1 MATASTVLF
10 TDTELA
16 VLRLFDQV
24 QQLQLELALLRSQE
38 SPLAAYK
45 GSQGNE
51 QDFERLRLQL
61 LEAKATLALRDC
73 IVENTISLQPSLNAV
88 HHATHASPAER
99 DLLPTIEQRDTAAI
113 RAAQLCSDTLK
124 AKRQLAE
131 LERENLTLCQQ
142 NVELAQEVLSLEERA
157 QIPQQVAFRSS
168 TVENEVTSLE
178 REVST
183 GRRRWKV
190 IKGATS
196 AIVAGSGVDW
206 VRDEHLKTLV
216 LESLDE

>member
-1 MATASTVLF
+1 
-10 TDTELA
+10 
-16 VLRLFDQV
+16 
-24 QQLQLELALLRSQE
+24 
-38 SPLAAYK
+38 
-45 GSQGNE
+45 
-51 QDFERLRLQL
+51 
-61 LEAKATLALRDC
+61 
-73 IVENTISLQPSLNAV
+73 
-88 HHATHASPAER
+88 
-99 DLLPTIEQRDTAAI
+99 LPTIEQRDTAAI
-113 RAAQLCSDTLK
+113 RAAQLCSDALK

-168 TVENEVTSLE
+168 TAENEVTSLE

-183 GRRRWKV
+183 ARRRWKV

-206 VRDEHLKTLV
+206 VRDERLKTLV